1 MGHAVLYPLTTN
13 RGSWTQGRKMALVSG
28 ETKLTKIVILYKT
41 VTRGELNCLLKVIG
55 TGRH

>member
-1 MGHAVLYPLTTN
+1 
-13 RGSWTQGRKMALVSG
+13 MALVSG